1 MDKTRGARRPR
12 RSWAAIALVLGTLA
26 VVQACGQSGNRTGP
40 TATGSPTALQL
51 KLRRAGGA
59 ELPAGCTSGTF
70 SVIGPGVNIQDA
82 PLPADGKIA
91 VSLTIGLTYTFSVEV
106 NCGSFGILNGSKTIT
121 VLPGG
126 TSEVI
131 EITITQILGVQCV
144 PSTVAPGQ
152 ASRCTCNAKFLTAPT
167 FQWKGVNSTGPT
179 ATFSSQTPGVYQISC
194 SINGGDPKST
204 TVEVKAPEPPPEP
217 APPPPRTGAVRV
229 TNTAQSTCCDLDA
242 TFSPATVAPIPNLAP
257 GRSVQRNNVAPGNY
271 SASGCF
277 GIIPFQVQAGQTTNL
292 DIDGNVCG

>member
-1 MDKTRGARRPR
+1 
-12 RSWAAIALVLGTLA
+12 
-26 VVQACGQSGNRTGP
+26 
-40 TATGSPTALQL
+40 
-51 KLRRAGGA
+51 
-59 ELPAGCTSGTF
+59 
-70 SVIGPGVNIQDA
+70 
-82 PLPADGKIA
+82 
-91 VSLTIGLTYTFSVEV
+91 
-106 NCGSFGILNGSKTIT
+106 

-131 EITITQILGVQCV
+131 EITVTELLGVECV

-152 ASRCTCNAKFLTAPT
+152 PSRCTCDARFLTTPA

-194 SINGGDPKST
+194 SINGGDAKST

-217 APPPPRTGAVRV
+217 AAPPPPRTGAVRV

-242 TFSPATVAPIPNLAP
+242 TFTPRTIAPIPSLAP

-271 SASGCF
+271 SAAGCF

-292 DIDGNVCG
+292 DIDGNLCG